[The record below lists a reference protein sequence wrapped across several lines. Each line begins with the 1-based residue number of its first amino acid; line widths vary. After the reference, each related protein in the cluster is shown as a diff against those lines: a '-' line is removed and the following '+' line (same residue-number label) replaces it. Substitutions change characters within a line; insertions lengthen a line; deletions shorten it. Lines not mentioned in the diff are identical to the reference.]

1 MRVGPVIVLSAID
14 ATLGLAILLFKQGI
28 RHLEAL
34 MFMGAGIE
42 EHQRAGTETFDLT
55 DVMFAKPAPLV
66 QSTRVCKNMSSAC
79 SIDMEVNRLLAD
91 WTLCEKRV
99 NSPPNQ
105 QLYEL
110 HNPHI
115 ENVAWVTPPTPIPGR

>member
-1 MRVGPVIVLSAID
+1 
-14 ATLGLAILLFKQGI
+14 
-28 RHLEAL
+28 
-34 MFMGAGIE
+34 MFMRAGIE
-42 EHQRAGTETFDLT
+42 QHQRAGTETFDLP
-55 DVMFAKPAPLV
+55 DVMLAKLAPLV
-66 QSTRVCKNMSSAC
+66 QSARVCKDMSPAC

-91 WTLCEKRV
+91 WTLCAKRV

-115 ENVAWVTPPTPIPGR
+115 EMSHG

>member
-1 MRVGPVIVLSAID
+1 MPTREKQTYSNIGPGPTGTI
-14 ATLGLAILLFKQGI
+14 GF
-28 RHLEAL
+28 R
-34 MFMGAGIE
+34 AGIE

-55 DVMFAKPAPLV
+55 DVVLAKPAPLV
-66 QSTRVCKNMSSAC
+66 KSTRVCNDMSPAC

-91 WTLCEKRV
+91 RTLCEKRV

-105 QLYEL
+105 QLHEL

-115 ENVAWVTPPTPIPGR
+115 EMSHG